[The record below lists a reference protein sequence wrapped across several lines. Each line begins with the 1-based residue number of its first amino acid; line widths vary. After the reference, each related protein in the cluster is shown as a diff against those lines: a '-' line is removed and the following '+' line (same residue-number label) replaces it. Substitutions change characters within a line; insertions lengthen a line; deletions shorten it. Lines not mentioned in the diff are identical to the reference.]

1 MSVIDSK
8 AETIELNPNEWRLR
22 YELEAELV
30 QICKMEELYWQKRGR
45 EQYYS
50 RVAATGT
57 LLISIKKQMGGKERI
72 EFLSRKMVRN
82 LYILQKS

>member
-1 MSVIDSK
+1 MNWKLNWSK
-8 AETIELNPNEWRLR
+8 FVRWKSYIGR
-22 YELEAELV
+22 
-30 QICKMEELYWQKRGR
+30 KEEVN
-45 EQYYS
+45 S

-72 EFLSRKMVRN
+72 AFLSRKMVRN